1 MDKFIEKLKIV
12 GRLQSEK
19 EWLDYEFK
27 EFSESNSELHLTN
40 SENSD
45 LNNLILKYFRTH
57 FCVPKEISLSSFLSQ
72 SSFENQDNL

>member
-19 EWLDYEFK
+19 EWLEYEFK
-27 EFSESNSELHLTN
+27 EFSESNSELLSSN

-45 LNNLILKYFRTH
+45 LNNLILKYFRTN

-72 SSFENQDNL
+72 SSF